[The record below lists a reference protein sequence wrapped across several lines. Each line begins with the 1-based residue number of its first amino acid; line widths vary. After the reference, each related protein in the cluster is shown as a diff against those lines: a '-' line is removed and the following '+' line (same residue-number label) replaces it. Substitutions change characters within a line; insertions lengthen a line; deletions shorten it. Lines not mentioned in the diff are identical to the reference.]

1 LQSSLNKHLI
11 VGGVVR
17 SGKTIFCKKL
27 VETFSISHIP
37 VDKMV
42 VSLHNVFPSYNIRH
56 SNINYQER
64 CENLAPFLYDF
75 MEQNKKNG
83 KFIYV
88 FDSYHILPEH
98 VFLKLD
104 LRFFHVFFF
113 GYPAITVNEK
123 CKYIKDYAKKHGCWT
138 EGCYRDDRAL
148 KQAVENS
155 IEKSKK
161 LKQESEKYGFTF
173 VDTSYDFEKTINKL
187 VDKLAT
193 KLF

>member
-1 LQSSLNKHLI
+1 MQSSLNKHLI

-64 CENLAPFLYDF
+64 CDNLAPFLYDF
-75 MEQNKKNG
+75 MMQIKKNG

-88 FDSYHILPEH
+88 FDSYHILPKH
-98 VFLKLD
+98 VSLKVD
-104 LRFFHVFFF
+104 LRFFHVLFF
-113 GYPAITVNEK
+113 GYPRISVDAK
-123 CKYIKDYAKKHGCWT
+123 CKHIRDYAMCHGCWT
-138 EGCYRDDRAL
+138 RAKYQDDNDL
-148 KQAVENS
+148 KEAVKNS

-161 LKQESEKYGFTF
+161 LQQECEKYGFTF
-173 VDTSYDFEKTINKL
+173 VDTSTDFENKIKSL
-187 VDKLAT
+187 VQN
-193 KLF
+193 F